1 MQRNLTMLLPFPSSA
16 DVQTLADFRAGAA
29 QPLRRPRELTPSLY
43 DDYGTPVGYSFS
55 WGQLLESASPLP
67 DPTTERYTGLSW
79 TIIPSSVWRDLLP
92 RVRGSGWHLYHLLN
106 NLWHDTAECLDT
118 PVPTSVYIQCTSRI
132 ELATI
137 TTLCG
142 EDAEQARAWIAH
154 QFLPHDLPHVL
165 FAYQS
170 YLTELLELRREW
182 WLTEQ
187 HPEGG
192 AQ

>member
-16 DVQTLADFRAGAA
+16 DVQTLADFCAGAA

-43 DDYGTPVGYSFS
+43 DAYGTPVGYSFS

-67 DPTTERYTGLSW
+67 DPATERYTGLSW

-92 RVRGSGWHLYHLLN
+92 RVRACGWHLYHLLD
-106 NLWHDTAECLDT
+106 NLWHYTGQCLDT
-118 PVPTSVYIQCTSRI
+118 PVPASVYIQGSSRV
-132 ELATI
+132 ELATL
-137 TTLCG
+137 TTLCS
-142 EDAEQARAWIAH
+142 EDAEQARAWIAR

-165 FAYQS
+165 AAYQG
-170 YLTELLELRREW
+170 YLTALLEWRRER
-182 WLTEQ
+182 WLIEP

-192 AQ
+192 VQ